1 MPGYVTAHARD
12 TVIHVSPLGFGSNSV
27 SDMLSEILGTW
38 ILRNWK
44 CNLHG
49 RLENS
54 VDSC

>member
-54 VDSC
+54 VDPC